1 MTARHRLLR
10 RQRKKRALGAGA
22 VLRQAEALRRAAELA
37 VAEPV
42 AGPGRAVL
50 VDVAVLVAV
59 VAPVDL
65 AAVVDVAVLVA
76 QAAVRLDLA
85 AGLVEEEWDHEKG

>member
-42 AGPGRAVL
+42 AGSGRAVL

-59 VAPVDL
+59 VA
-65 AAVVDVAVLVA
+65 
-76 QAAVRLDLA
+76 VRLDLA
-85 AGLVEEEWDHEKG
+85 AGLAEEEWDHEKG